1 MVLPDGG
8 GLEMDAPAL
17 RGGVSAGVLCAGREP
32 GEQNTGDRQ
41 NECSVH
47 EHGFASGRTSRP
59 SIDCDRQM
67 SKTDD
72 RTSRPLSRQL
82 APRRQ
87 RFDGIQEIDC
97 QDGSIAPMLA
107 G

>member
-1 MVLPDGG
+1 
-8 GLEMDAPAL
+8 MDL
-17 RGGVSAGVLCAGREP
+17 HRGGKL
-32 GEQNTGDRQ
+32 
-41 NECSVH
+41 
-47 EHGFASGRTSRP
+47 RP

-72 RTSRPLSRQL
+72 RTSQPLPRQL

-97 QDGSIAPMLA
+97 QDGSITPMLA
-107 G
+107 P